1 MSARIFNCLLVML
14 VLSATRTALADGP
27 SSGQDL
33 QATIVLNGQPCDQV
47 VGVNALQ
54 TATMSRPARTATAT
68 AFSSTL
74 RDGSS
79 CRSYRSRDG

>member
-47 VGVNALQ
+47 VGVKRNADSDYV
-54 TATMSRPARTATAT
+54 ATCK
-68 AFSSTL
+68 
-74 RDGSS
+74 DGN
-79 CRSYRSRDG
+79 RYRVFVNPQGRVVVQKL

>member
-14 VLSATRTALADGP
+14 ALSATRWALAEGP

-47 VGVNALQ
+47 IGVKRNADSDYV
-54 TATMSRPARTATAT
+54 AICK
-68 AFSSTL
+68 
-74 RDGSS
+74 DGN
-79 CRSYRSRDG
+79 RYRVFVNPQGRVVVQKL

>member
-1 MSARIFNCLLVML
+1 VSARIFNCLLVML

-47 VGVNALQ
+47 VGVK
-54 TATMSRPARTATAT
+54 RTADSDYVAT
-68 AFSSTL
+68 CK
-74 RDGSS
+74 DGN
-79 CRSYRSRDG
+79 RYRVFVNPQGRVVVQKL

>member
-47 VGVNALQ
+47 VGVKRNADSDYV
-54 TATMSRPARTATAT
+54 AICK
-68 AFSSTL
+68 
-74 RDGSS
+74 DGN
-79 CRSYRSRDG
+79 RYRVFVNPQGRVVVQKI

>member
-1 MSARIFNCLLVML
+1 VSARIFNCLLVML

-47 VGVNALQ
+47 VGVKRNADSDYV
-54 TATMSRPARTATAT
+54 AICK
-68 AFSSTL
+68 
-74 RDGSS
+74 DGN
-79 CRSYRSRDG
+79 RYRVFVNPQGRVVVQKL